1 MRVGVCQLVPRSGGR
16 GKGVRTAACA
26 REMAAPARYECHTA
40 GTRSCGRAVRGSLQR
55 AAAECSEL
63 ALPFGTQY
71 RRANLNQPGWLGWLR
86 RQQRPPR
93 GRVPSRRSWHIV
105 SARVCGHE
113 RSRAWVPCQRTQAQG
128 QRTRPRGGGVREQA
142 RLYWHALSRVRLTFC
157 AATAL
162 TRRGRA
168 PFPRALRAAARAA
181 GQRACILAE
190 EDFGRGRGQ
199 STHAPVCVCVWY
211 AHTRAQ
217 REPQAAGRPT
227 PARASHGVLPV
238 QVAHG
243 H

>member
-1 MRVGVCQLVPRSGGR
+1 MG
-16 GKGVRTAACA
+16 A
-26 REMAAPARYECHTA
+26 
-40 GTRSCGRAVRGSLQR
+40 
-55 AAAECSEL
+55 
-63 ALPFGTQY
+63 
-71 RRANLNQPGWLGWLR
+71 
-86 RQQRPPR
+86 
-93 GRVPSRRSWHIV
+93 V
-105 SARVCGHE
+105 SAHAGAGAAHK
-113 RSRAWVPCQRTQAQG
+113 A
-128 QRTRPRGGGVREQA
+128 PRRWTLREQA
-142 RLYWHALSRVRLTFC
+142 ALARSRGAHALARLTFC